1 MSILGAALGWKYNN
15 AAGIET
21 LGDTIAAWPGALGN
35 EPDAAGVAAIVAEYQ
50 AYLDQTAYV
59 AARKAEYV
67 AQMGMGIPIDSAGY
81 NIDAI
86 WQVLID
92 NGLTPAPDANAALG
106 SAAKLLAQRAAIK
119 AAHPKPE

>member
-1 MSILGAALGWKYNN
+1 MSNLGAALGWKHNN
-15 AAGIET
+15 APGIMT
-21 LGDTIAAWPGALGN
+21 RDGVITAWPGALGN
-35 EPDAAGVAAIVAEYQ
+35 KPDAAGVAAIVAEYQ
-50 AYLDQTAYV
+50 AHLDQTAYV

-67 AQMGMGIPIDSAGY
+67 AQMGQGVPIDSAGY

-86 WQVLID
+86 WQVLIE
-92 NGLTPAPDANAALG
+92 NELTPAPDANAAHG